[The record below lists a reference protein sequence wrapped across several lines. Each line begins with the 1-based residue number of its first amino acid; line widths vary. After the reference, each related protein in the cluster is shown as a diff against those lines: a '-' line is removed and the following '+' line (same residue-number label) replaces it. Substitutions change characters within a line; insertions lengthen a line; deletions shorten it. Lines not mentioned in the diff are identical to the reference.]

1 VLLKDQKPLIMRT
14 LYSSMLAMVVCAL
27 LATGCQKDYKND
39 GAVQPDRSNSSST
52 TKTTSPADV
61 AARLAKLRA
70 TLPANFESR
79 SNNIKADLLAK
90 VNPEYKYAVQNAL
103 KLTETT
109 CDDNTLV
116 MQWLNL
122 QLSDWTYEIIFY
134 ASLTGM
140 LDFPTYDALLFT
152 NNESG
157 QQFGING
164 EYSQRIT
171 KTMKDLKRFWDIQS
185 SQIIVVPMHGSML
198 QNRDKVIRIDMI
210 LYGDSE
216 IGAGYWADLI
226 SELLQDV
233 PQYRNGNHPIFTF
246 NSFAQASFSFPPF
259 GIVPDKIVMGD
270 GILDSY
276 TAIGFGDVA
285 PQAILAHEFGHHV
298 QFQNNV
304 FGAESSPEA
313 TRRTELMADA
323 MSAYFLSSARG
334 ASMQWK
340 RVKEFLQVFFNI
352 GDCQFASIQHHGT
365 PTQRMAAAEFGY
377 QTANNAQKQGHIMS
391 SADFIALFDAALPAI
406 VSN

>member
-1 VLLKDQKPLIMRT
+1 MRT
-14 LYSSMLAMVVCAL
+14 LYSSMLATVVCAL
-27 LATGCQKDYKND
+27 LTTGCQKDYKSD
-39 GAVQPDRSNSSST
+39 EAAQPAQSNSAAK
-52 TKTTSPADV
+52 TKTTTPADV
-61 AARLAKLRA
+61 AATLAKLRA

-79 SNNIKADLLAK
+79 SNSIKADLLAK
-90 VNPEYKYAVQNAL
+90 VNPEYKYTVLNAL

-116 MQWLNL
+116 TQWLNL
-122 QLSDWTYEIIFY
+122 QLADWSYEIIFY

-140 LDFPTYDALLFT
+140 LDFPTYDALLFENT
-152 NNESG
+152 ESG

-164 EYSQRIT
+164 EYSHRIT

-216 IGAGYWADLI
+216 IGAEYWADVI
-226 SELLQDV
+226 AELLQGI

-246 NSFAQASFSFPPF
+246 NAFAQGSFDFPPF
-259 GIVPDKIVMGD
+259 GVVPDKIVMGD

-276 TAIGFGDVA
+276 AAIGYGDVA

-298 QFQNNV
+298 QFQRGV
-304 FGAESSPEA
+304 FGNVSSPEA

-352 GDCQFASIQHHGT
+352 GDCSFTSINHHGT

-391 SADFIALFDAALPAI
+391 ANDFIALFDAALPGI
-406 VSN
+406 VSQ